1 MKYKSNF
8 SKYIT
13 ILVLLFF
20 YLPLI
25 IMTVNSFNA
34 SRYGVVWNG
43 FTLKW
48 YIKLFQ
54 NQEILNAFLRSLI
67 IGTSS
72 MFVSMIL
79 GTIAAFC
86 IYHYRSKLQLFQQ
99 ILIYAQLGVPDILMG
114 ISLLLFFVAVNL
126 SLGMKTIFIAHATFC
141 VSYVTMV
148 VLGRFQDFDHSM
160 IEAARDLGAG
170 WFTIITKILVP
181 FLSPGII
188 AGGLLAFTLSID
200 DFVITFF
207 VTGVGSATLPVYI
220 YSMIKHGTPIIIN
233 ALSVLFLLVTFVI
246 VLVSQKI
253 LNKEAIAK

>member
-1 MKYKSNF
+1 MKYRSRF
-8 SKYIT
+8 TKYIT

-34 SRYGVVWNG
+34 SRYGVVWSG
-43 FTLKW
+43 FTFKW
-48 YIKLFQ
+48 YIKLF
-54 NQEILNAFLRSLI
+54 NDPEILNAFLRSII

-72 MFVSMIL
+72 MFASMVL

-86 IYHYRSKLQLFQQ
+86 IYYYKSKFQIFQQ
-99 ILIYAQLGVPDILMG
+99 ALIYVQLGVPDILMG
-114 ISLLLFFVAVNL
+114 ISLLLFFIAVNL
-126 SLGMKTIFIAHATFC
+126 SLGMKTIFIAHVTFC
-141 VSYVTMV
+141 VSYVAMV
-148 VLGRFQDFDHSM
+148 VLGRLQDFDYSM
-160 IEAARDLGAG
+160 VESARDLGGG
-170 WFTIITKILVP
+170 WYIIITKILIP

-207 VTGVGSATLPVYI
+207 VTGVGSSTLPVYI

-233 ALSVLFLLVTFVI
+233 ALSVLFLLVTFIIVVI
-246 VLVSQKI
+246 TQII
-253 LNKEAIAK
+253 LNKKETVK